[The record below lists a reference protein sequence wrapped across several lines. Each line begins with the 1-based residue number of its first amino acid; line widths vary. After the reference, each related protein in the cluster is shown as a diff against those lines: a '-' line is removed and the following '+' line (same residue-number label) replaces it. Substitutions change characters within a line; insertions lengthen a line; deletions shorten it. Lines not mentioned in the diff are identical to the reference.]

1 MGLIQI
7 LNETTAN
14 QIAAGEV
21 IERPASIVKEL
32 IENSLDAQAT
42 QIDLQIFE
50 GGISKIIITDNG
62 CGMAPDDSVLC
73 FSRYATSK
81 IKNVQD
87 LSNLHTFGFRG
98 EALASIAS
106 VSKVTLTSK
115 QANQNVATQVILQ
128 GGKIIHIGES
138 GGAVGTRI
146 EIESLFFNTPAR
158 LKFLK
163 STRSESSAIES
174 VVREAALSHPHTGFR
189 FQADGALKLDA
200 RQAASESQ
208 QLERVISCLGEDCR
222 NYLFPI
228 QKQTDFLKLSG
239 YVVAPLV
246 TRKDSLGVYLYI
258 NNRFIRDRQLVQV
271 IKVAYRTLLEIGR
284 HPICS
289 LNIELSPEEIDINAH
304 PQKLEVRFSNPA
316 RVQSHIIRLLSDFL
330 ATTPWLK
337 QEAPE
342 PNYSIRPSSMTSP
355 TMAFELPLRTPQQ
368 TPMIHN
374 LGGAERYADLRIIGQ
389 TDNTFLIL
397 EGQKSLI
404 VLDQHAAH
412 ERVVFEKVQLRA
424 RENKAPS
431 QTLLFPVTIT
441 LSPTD
446 INTLAEK
453 KDLFLPYGFELE
465 PFGENQ
471 VLVKAVPPGIKAEA
485 LEEIIKDTLSD
496 LAKTDRPDSLNTFS
510 DHICAQIACH
520 TSVRAGQKLDHS
532 EIKALLEQLDV
543 IDYAAHCPHGRPVVR
558 SIPFREIAQWFHRT

>member
-1 MGLIQI
+1 MGLIQV
-7 LNETTAN
+7 LSETTAN

-21 IERPASIVKEL
+21 VERPASIVKEL
-32 IENSLDAQAT
+32 IENSLDAGAT
-42 QIDLQIFE
+42 QIDIQIVE
-50 GGISKIIITDNG
+50 GGIQKIIITDNG
-62 CGMAPDDSVLC
+62 SGMAPDDAVLC

-81 IKNVQD
+81 IKSVQD
-87 LSNLHTFGFRG
+87 LSSLVSFGFRG

-106 VSKVTLTSK
+106 VSQVILTTK
-115 QANQNVATQVILQ
+115 QAEQALATQVIIN
-128 GGKIIHIGES
+128 GGKIIHLGES

-174 VVREAALSHPHTGFR
+174 VVREAALSHPRTGFR
-189 FQADGALKLDA
+189 FQTDSALKLEA
-200 RQAASESQ
+200 RQALSESQ
-208 QLERVISCLGEDCR
+208 QLERVINCLGEDCR
-222 NYLFPI
+222 KYLFPI
-228 QKQTDFLKLSG
+228 NTQTDFLKLSG
-239 YVVAPLV
+239 YIVAPLV
-246 TRKDSLGVYLYI
+246 TRKDSLGIYLYV

-284 HPICS
+284 HPICA
-289 LNIELSPEEIDINAH
+289 LNIEINPEEVDINVH
-304 PQKLEVRFSNPA
+304 PQKLEVRFADPA

-330 ATTPWLK
+330 ATTPWLRR
-337 QEAPE
+337 EAPE
-342 PNYSIRPSSMTSP
+342 PTYTARPSSIP
-355 TMAFELPLRTPQQ
+355 VMAFEIPLHNPKTPI
-368 TPMIHN
+368 IHN

-412 ERVVFEKVQLRA
+412 ERVVFERVQTRA
-424 RENKAPS
+424 RENKASS
-431 QTLLFPVTIT
+431 QALLFPTAIT

-446 INTLAEK
+446 MNTLTEK
-453 KDLFLPYGFELE
+453 KDLFLPYGFEIE
-465 PFGENQ
+465 PFGDNQ
-471 VLVKAVPPGIKAEA
+471 ALVKATPPGIKTDSISQ
-485 LEEIIKDTLSD
+485 IIKDTLAD
-496 LAKTDRPDSLNTFS
+496 LGKTDRPDSLNAFS

-532 EIKALLEQLDV
+532 EIKALLEQLDI

-558 SIPFREIAQWFHRT
+558 SIPFSEIAQWFHRT